1 MIKILIC
8 CAGGFSS
15 SAMSVKVQKEIEA
28 KGLQDELHVD
38 FCPFGSS
45 SEYLENVDVIMVCPH
60 QKYRVKQYVNDYV
73 QDKKPVYLIPPKM
86 YGTMEVEELYVDAK
100 DILEEFGKTHMNPFH
115 FPGED
120 DIMRVKRSKAYRKTK
135 GGE

>member
-8 CAGGFSS
+8 CGGGFSS

-28 KGLQDELHVD
+28 KGIQDKVSVN
-38 FCPFGSS
+38 FCPFELSR
-45 SEYLENVDVIMVCPH
+45 EHLDEADVIMVCPH
-60 QKYRVKQYVNDYV
+60 QKYRVKQYVKDYV

-86 YGTMEVEELYVDAK
+86 YGTMEIEELYTDAA
-100 DILEEFGKTHMNPFH
+100 DILEEFQKTRMNPFH

-120 DIMRVKRSKAYRKTK
+120 DIMRVRRSKAYRHCQK
-135 GGE
+135 EA